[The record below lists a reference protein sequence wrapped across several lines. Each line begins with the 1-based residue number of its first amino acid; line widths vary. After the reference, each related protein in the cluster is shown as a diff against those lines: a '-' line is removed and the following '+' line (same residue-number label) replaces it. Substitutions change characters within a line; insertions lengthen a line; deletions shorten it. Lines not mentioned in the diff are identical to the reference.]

1 MNILWD
7 VTSKPPAGVVRI
19 LLLEDSDLD
28 AELIE
33 GELRAGG
40 LQYVLRREQDGP
52 GFEAALREFEPRVVL
67 SDYRL
72 PSYDGEQALALARA
86 LCPEVPVI
94 VISGAVG
101 EEQTVELLKG
111 GATDFVLKD
120 RLGRLV
126 SAVRRAL
133 REVAEREALQ
143 RVQAELYTCNM
154 ELEQRV
160 RDRTQE
166 LREKNELME
175 EELRMA
181 HELQQALLPRH
192 FPPVPFGVAEE
203 QSAVRVCSLYR
214 ASHFVGGDC
223 FNVSRVSDT
232 ALSVFICD
240 VMGHGVRAA
249 LVTAMLRALEEQLGE
264 KAADPALLLREM
276 NQALCHIFEEAE
288 TLVFA
293 SACALTVDVASGR
306 VNFANAGHP
315 SPLLVR
321 RAKGRV
327 ETLGG
332 AVAPGLQAV
341 QRTPLGPRGPGAQ
354 GVRGPALG
362 IFSQAE
368 YSNDSC
374 EVEAGDVVLL
384 FTDGLFEVEN
394 ARGELFSESGLREA
408 IARFA
413 QLAPE
418 ALIRA
423 AVEEAEKFASGR
435 PFPDD
440 MCVVGVEITRLEPAE
455 EGAAAA
461 LRRGIGN
468 GRRHGVKGGNGVG
481 RL

>member
-1 MNILWD
+1 M
-7 VTSKPPAGVVRI
+7 RI

-52 GFEAALREFEPRVVL
+52 GFEAALREFAPRVVL

-72 PSYDGEQALALARA
+72 PSYDGAQALALARQ

-101 EEQTVELLKG
+101 EEKTVELLKG

-126 SAVRRAL
+126 SAVGRAL

-143 RVQAELYTCNM
+143 RAQAELYTCNM

-192 FPPVPFGVAEE
+192 FPPVPSGVAEE

-223 FNVSRVSDT
+223 FNVTRVSDT

-264 KAADPALLLREM
+264 KAADPALLLSEM

-306 VNFANAGHP
+306 VAYANAGHP

-327 ETLGG
+327 DALGG
-332 AVAPGLQAV
+332 AAPPGPQAA
-341 QRTPLGPRGPGAQ
+341 QPTLSASGAQ
-354 GVRGPALG
+354 GARGPALG

-368 YSNDSC
+368 YANNSC

-394 ARGELFSESGLREA
+394 VRGELFSESGLRAA

-418 ALIRA
+418 ALIQA

-440 MCVVGVEITRLEPAE
+440 MCVVAVEITRLEPAE
-455 EGAAAA
+455 EGAAVP
-461 LRRGIGN
+461 LGRGRGN
-468 GRRHGVKGGNGVG
+468 GRRNGVSGVSGVKGGNGVG

>member
-1 MNILWD
+1 MNILGS

-19 LLLEDSDLD
+19 LLLEDSDSD

-33 GELRAGG
+33 RELRAGG
-40 LQYVLRREQDGP
+40 LEYVLRREEDGP
-52 GFEAALREFEPRVVL
+52 GFERALREFRPGVVL

-72 PSYDGEQALALARA
+72 PHYDGAQALALARQR
-86 LCPEVPVI
+86 CPDVPVI

-101 EEQTVELLKG
+101 EEKTVELLKG

-133 REVAEREALQ
+133 REVGEREAL
-143 RVQAELYTCNM
+143 RRAQAELYTCNM

-160 RDRTQE
+160 RDRTRE

-192 FPPVPFGVAEE
+192 FPAVPFGVAEE
-203 QSAVRVCSLYR
+203 QSAVQVCSLYR

-223 FNVSRVSDT
+223 FNVTRVSDT

-264 KAADPALLLREM
+264 KAADPALLLSEM

-293 SACALTVDVASGR
+293 SACALTVDISNGR
-306 VNFANAGHP
+306 VNFSNAGHP

-321 RAKGRV
+321 RAQGRV
-327 ETLGG
+327 DALGG
-332 AVAPGLQAV
+332 SVPAGAHGAPWRFADG
-341 QRTPLGPRGPGAQ
+341 RGGRGA
-354 GVRGPALG
+354 RGPALG
-362 IFSQAE
+362 IFSGAE

-374 EVEAGDVVLL
+374 EVEAGDVLLL

-394 ARGELFSESGLREA
+394 ASGELFNESGLREA
-408 IARFA
+408 VARFA
-413 QLAPE
+413 QLAPR

-440 MCVVGVEITRLEPAE
+440 MCVVGVEITRLESAE
-455 EGAAAA
+455 EVG
-461 LRRGIGN
+461 RRGN
-468 GRRHGVKGGNGVG
+468 GAKGGNGKDG
-481 RL
+481 KNGKNGAKRL

>member
-1 MNILWD
+1 VNILGV

-19 LLLEDSDLD
+19 LLLEDSDSD

-33 GELRAGG
+33 RELRAGG
-40 LQYVLRREQDGP
+40 LEYVLRREEDGP
-52 GFEAALREFEPRVVL
+52 GFEKALRDFRPGVVL

-72 PSYDGEQALALARA
+72 PNYDGAQALALARQR
-86 LCPEVPVI
+86 CPDVPVI

-101 EEQTVELLKG
+101 EEKTVELLKG

-133 REVAEREALQ
+133 REVAEREAL
-143 RVQAELYTCNM
+143 RRAQAELYTCNM

-160 RDRTQE
+160 RDRTRE

-192 FPPVPFGVAEE
+192 FPAVPFGVAEE
-203 QSAVRVCSLYR
+203 QSAVQVCSLYR

-223 FNVSRVSDT
+223 FNVTRVSDT

-264 KAADPALLLREM
+264 KAADPALLLSEM

-293 SACALTVDVASGR
+293 SACALTVDISNGR
-306 VNFANAGHP
+306 VNFSNAGHP

-321 RAKGRV
+321 RAQGRV
-327 ETLGG
+327 DALGS
-332 AVAPGLQAV
+332 V
-341 QRTPLGPRGPGAQ
+341 QPVAQ
-354 GVRGPALG
+354 GAPWRVGEGHGGRGARGPALG
-362 IFSQAE
+362 IFSGAE

-374 EVEAGDVVLL
+374 EVEAGDVLLL

-394 ARGELFSESGLREA
+394 PSGELFSESGLREA
-408 IARFA
+408 VARFA
-413 QLAPE
+413 QLAPG

-440 MCVVGVEITRLEPAE
+440 MCVVGVEITRLESVE
-455 EGAAAA
+455 EGG
-461 LRRGIGN
+461 RRARSPGN
-468 GRRHGVKGGNGVG
+468 GNGAKGGNGKKG
-481 RL
+481 RNGAKRV

>member
-1 MNILWD
+1 
-7 VTSKPPAGVVRI
+7 VRI

-33 GELRAGG
+33 GELRASG

-52 GFEAALREFEPRVVL
+52 GFEAALREFAPRVVL

-72 PSYDGEQALALARA
+72 PSYDGGQALALARQ

-101 EEQTVELLKG
+101 EEKTVELLKG

-120 RLGRLV
+120 RLGRLGAAV
-126 SAVRRAL
+126 SRAL
-133 REVAEREALQ
+133 GEVAEREAL
-143 RVQAELYTCNM
+143 RRAQAELYTCNM

-160 RDRTQE
+160 RDRTRE

-192 FPPVPFGVAEE
+192 FPPVPLGVAEE

-223 FNVSRVSDT
+223 FNVTRVSDT

-264 KAADPALLLREM
+264 KAADPALLLSEM
-276 NQALCHIFEEAE
+276 NHALCHIFEEAE

-293 SACALTVDVASGR
+293 SACALTVDVANGR
-306 VNFANAGHP
+306 VTFANAGHP

-327 ETLGG
+327 DSLGG
-332 AVAPGLQAV
+332 AVCAGAHAPSSLYPA
-341 QRTPLGPRGPGAQ
+341 
-354 GVRGPALG
+354 GVKMRSARGPALG
-362 IFSQAE
+362 IFSEAE
-368 YSNDSC
+368 YSNESC

-394 ARGELFSESGLREA
+394 ARGELFNESGLREA

-413 QLAPE
+413 KLAPE

-423 AVEEAEKFASGR
+423 AVEAAEKFASGR

-440 MCVVGVEITRLEPAE
+440 MCVVGLEITRLEPAE
-455 EGAAAA
+455 DSAPAAG
-461 LRRGIGN
+461 RPSREN
-468 GRRHGVKGGNGVG
+468 GRRNGVKEASGVR